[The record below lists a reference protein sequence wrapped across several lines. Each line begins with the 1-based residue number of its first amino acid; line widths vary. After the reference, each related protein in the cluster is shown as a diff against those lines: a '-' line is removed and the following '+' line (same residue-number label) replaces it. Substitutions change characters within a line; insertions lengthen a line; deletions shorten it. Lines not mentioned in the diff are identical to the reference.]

1 MHTDLVFYTIILH
14 YCVSAQVSV
23 YPGEEFQLAVKAT
36 DELDRPNATTVE
48 PPNKGH
54 FGSRA
59 FVLFSEVVLWWEVR
73 ANMQFIAP

>member
-1 MHTDLVFYTIILH
+1 MANARYFTCQTEFSFKAQNVWRLALEECDLYRLVVVMI
-14 YCVSAQVSV
+14 V
-23 YPGEEFQLAVKAT
+23 
-36 DELDRPNATTVE
+36 TVE

-54 FGSRA
+54 FGRRA